1 MVLSVT
7 KDDDDDDN
15 EQPSTFVKREA
26 YDLHQLDEHN
36 LEDENI

>member
-7 KDDDDDDN
+7 KDDN

-26 YDLHQLDEHN
+26 YDLHQLDEN
-36 LEDENI
+36 N